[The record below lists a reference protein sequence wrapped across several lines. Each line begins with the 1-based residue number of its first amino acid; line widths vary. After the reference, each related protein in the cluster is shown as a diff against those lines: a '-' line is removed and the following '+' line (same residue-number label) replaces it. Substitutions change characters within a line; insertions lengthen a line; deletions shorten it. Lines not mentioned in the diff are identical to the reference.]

1 MMRALLLWLLLA
13 SPALALDPER
23 REVVVVSGRV
33 WDGFQFTE
41 MFLPSDRA
49 EMTLMAGEDSVIT
62 FVRTQEYYW
71 PLSRQVYVDFERQ
84 KEGVAGKLQIE
95 QDGRVVSEIEPLP
108 YVIEY
113 PQGAVNGNGRLLWG
127 DAALAAHAA
136 YVQEER
142 DFNRRFVE
150 AQRAEAAYERA
161 LLDAARAGSTDP
173 VEAPAA
179 PPKPSLRLVTQPAAG
194 FRVALAP
201 GAYRM
206 SLLSDGRVVPGTER
220 GLQVIAAEGSA
231 ALVADIL
238 PEERWTRPLP
248 SNSTAS
254 RIYARAGST
263 FYLTLAEASRFRE
276 TDYLAVVSPQAS
288 PVPGRDIW
296 VRRRSSEVQTLETT
310 ADGGS
315 LGRDSFKVEQTSS
328 SGFGYTV
335 RPVRPGETADIEA
348 FAVLV
353 PEGPGR
359 LVIESPAA
367 GFTREVIAVGD
378 RNSMVA
384 LLSALLPILGFG
396 VSHLFRRRAAG

>member
-41 MFLPSDRA
+41 MFLPSDRT

-62 FVRTQEYYW
+62 FLRTQEYYW

-84 KEGVAGKLQIE
+84 KDDVAGKLQIE
-95 QDGRVVSEIEPLP
+95 QDGRFVSEIEQLP

-113 PQGAVNGNGRLLWG
+113 PQGVVNGNGRLLWG
-127 DAALAAHAA
+127 DTALAAHSA

-173 VEAPAA
+173 VEVPAA

-206 SLLSDGRVVPGTER
+206 SLMAEGQVVPGTER
-220 GLQVIAAEGSA
+220 GLRVIAAEGSA

-288 PVPGRDIW
+288 AVPGRDIW
-296 VRRRSSEVQTLETT
+296 VRRRSSDVPTLETT
-310 ADGGS
+310 AVGGS

-335 RPVRPGETADIEA
+335 RPVRPGETADIE
-348 FAVLV
+348 
-353 PEGPGR
+353 EIGR
-359 LVIESPAA
+359 AHV
-367 GFTREVIAVGD
+367 
-378 RNSMVA
+378 
-384 LLSALLPILGFG
+384 
-396 VSHLFRRRAAG
+396 